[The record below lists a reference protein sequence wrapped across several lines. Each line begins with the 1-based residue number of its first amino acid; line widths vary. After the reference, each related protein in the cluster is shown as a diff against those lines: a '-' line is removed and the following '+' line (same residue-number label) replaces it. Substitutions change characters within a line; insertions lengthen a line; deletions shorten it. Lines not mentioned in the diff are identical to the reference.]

1 MQRFTRPVEINKI
14 TLISYRNDL
23 GGGIKLITME
33 GFTYNNIFEMKGI
46 EYLAIVAFFAILI
59 PFWLLLNKQ
68 VKVKKQTQ
76 GALGSLSPESLKVP
90 HGLFFSRFHT
100 WTHLERSGV
109 AKVGLDDLLVH
120 ITGEVKL
127 SRLLDSG
134 ERIKKGD
141 FLGEIVQNDKRLKIY
156 SPISGEIMETNS
168 LLAENPELMN
178 EDPYQKGWMYKI
190 KPTSWVADTQSY
202 FLAEDASLWAKQE
215 LARFKDFLAESI
227 VKYSPDPSC
236 IILQDGG
243 FQIFQMRFGRI
254 SNRNL

>member
-1 MQRFTRPVEINKI
+1 
-14 TLISYRNDL
+14 
-23 GGGIKLITME
+23 ME

-59 PFWLLLNKQ
+59 PFWIFLNKE
-68 VKVKKQTQ
+68 VKTKKHTQ
-76 GALGSLSPESLKVP
+76 KSLGTLTPNSLQIP

-156 SPISGEIMETNS
+156 SPISGEIMESNS

-178 EDPYQKGWMYKI
+178 EDPYLKGWMYKI

-202 FLAEDASLWAKQE
+202 FLAEDASLWARQE
-215 LARFKDFLAESI
+215 LERFKDFLSESI
-227 VKYSPDPSC
+227 VKYSPDPSSVV
-236 IILQDGG
+236 LQDGG
-243 FQIFQMRFGRI
+243 ELRDQPLSELSNEIWQDFQQEFMSKKVLCRRKNCFREPEKLK
-254 SNRNL
+254 ND

>member
-1 MQRFTRPVEINKI
+1 
-14 TLISYRNDL
+14 
-23 GGGIKLITME
+23 ME

-68 VKVKKQTQ
+68 VKNKKQLQ
-76 GALGSLSPESLKVP
+76 KSLGSLSPNSLQIP
-90 HGLFFSRFHT
+90 QGLFFSRFHT

-141 FLGEIVQNDKRLKIY
+141 FLGEIVQDDKRLKIY
-156 SPISGEIMETNS
+156 SPISGEIVESNS
-168 LLAENPELMN
+168 LLIKNPELLN

-190 KPTSWVADTQSY
+190 KPISWVTDTQSY
-202 FLAEDASLWAKQE
+202 FLAEDASLWARQE
-215 LARFKDFLAESI
+215 LDRFKDFLAESI
-227 VKYSPDPSC
+227 VKYSPDPTSVV
-236 IILQDGG
+236 LQDGG
-243 FQIFQMRFGRI
+243 ELRDQPLSELPNEVWQDFQQNFMSKKVLCRRKNYFREPEELK
-254 SNRNL
+254 ND

>member
-1 MQRFTRPVEINKI
+1 
-14 TLISYRNDL
+14 
-23 GGGIKLITME
+23 ME
-33 GFTYNNIFEMKGI
+33 GFSYNNIFETKGI
-46 EYLAIVAFFAILI
+46 EYLAIIAFFAILI

-68 VKVKKQTQ
+68 VKTKKQLQ
-76 GALGSLSPESLKVP
+76 KSLGSLTLNSLKVP

-120 ITGEVKL
+120 ITGEVKI
-127 SRLLDSG
+127 SRILDSG

-156 SPISGEIMETNS
+156 SPISGEIMEANPM
-168 LLAENPELMN
+168 LVNNPELLN

-202 FLAEDASLWAKQE
+202 YLAEDASFWATQE
-215 LARFKDFLAESI
+215 LVRFKDFLASSI
-227 VKYSPDPSC
+227 GKYSPDPTSVV
-236 IILQDGG
+236 LQDGG
-243 FQIFQMRFGRI
+243 ELRDQPLSELPDEMWQDFQQDFLSKKILCRKKKCFREPE
-254 SNRNL
+254 S